1 MIKDYHKVLGVP
13 KSANKMEIKSAYRK
27 LALKFHP
34 DKNSSEK
41 AHQRFVEINE
51 AYAFLSNENQE
62 KIPVFEKVAKD
73 NTDLSDELLKK
84 RMEWARNYAKY
95 KKIKEDNIA
104 KVSFHEIQ
112 NSILGWL
119 IPLFSWLSISYAL
132 ILFLDFQVLST
143 NSYPVDYDFDY
154 SIYSNGTVVL
164 SLTGTEEDAIDYDEF
179 AIDVDRVKELN
190 EAVRNNSTIFCEFTP
205 ILNQEVFL
213 SFDINENK
221 VKLLNYHSTYS
232 IFYIY
237 IIILLLPLITILS
250 KGPNIVYVLSTY
262 FLSSIVFFAVI
273 IITISL
279 LF

>member
-1 MIKDYHKVLGVP
+1 MRKDYYKVLGVP
-13 KSANKMEIKSAYRK
+13 KSATKMEIKSAYRK
-27 LALKFHP
+27 LALKYHP

-51 AYAFLSNENQE
+51 AYAFLSNEKQE
-62 KIPVFEKVAKD
+62 KIPVFEKAAKD

-104 KVSFHEIQ
+104 ELSFHEIQ
-112 NSILGWL
+112 NSKLGWL
-119 IPLFSWLSISYAL
+119 IPLFSWLSILYAL
-132 ILFLDFQVLST
+132 ILFFDFQVLST

-164 SLTGTEEDAIDYDEF
+164 SLTGIEEDAIDYDEF

-190 EAVRNNSTIFCEFTP
+190 EAVRNNSTIYCEFTP

>member
-1 MIKDYHKVLGVP
+1 MRKDYYKVLGVP
-13 KSANKMEIKSAYRK
+13 KSATKMEIKSAYRK

-34 DKNSSEK
+34 DKNSSDK

-62 KIPVFEKVAKD
+62 KIPVFEKTAKD
-73 NTDLSDELLKK
+73 NTDHSDELLKK

-104 KVSFHEIQ
+104 EVSFHEIQ
-112 NSILGWL
+112 NSKLGWL
-119 IPLFSWLSISYAL
+119 IPLFSWLSILYAL
-132 ILFLDFQVLST
+132 ILFLDFQVLSA
-143 NSYPVDYDFDY
+143 NLYPVDCDFDY
-154 SIYSNGTVVL
+154 SIYSNGTVVM
-164 SLTGTEEDAIDYDEF
+164 SLTGIEEDNIDYDEF
-179 AIDVDRVKELN
+179 AIDVDRVRELN
-190 EAVRNNSTIFCEFTP
+190 EAVRINSTIFCEFTP

-213 SFDINENK
+213 SFYINEKK
-221 VKLLNYHSTYS
+221 VKLLNYHSSYS

-237 IIILLLPLITILS
+237 IIILLLPLITIFS
-250 KGPNIVYVLSTY
+250 KGPNIVYILSTY
-262 FLSSIVFFAVI
+262 FLSSIVFFAEI